1 MKATLLTFFRLRSGL
16 LLLLVIAGYG
26 GKLKAAGQEGS
37 GHKPGALPLDS
48 VLAEVTDPNL
58 RALLVYEDSLVIL
71 GDSLVRGSSYEVRE
85 AACVAFIPM
94 LVKALR
100 TPDAFEFPFER
111 VKTLSVVKAPDE
123 SFRLFSFQMML
134 WDYTYRYFG
143 AIQYRDDELR
153 LTPLI
158 DASLFMPDS
167 VLPTAVL
174 GPEEWY
180 GAIYYGITSRKHKGK
195 TYYFLFG
202 FDGLDLFSSRKLVEV
217 LQFQDERPVFGAPL
231 FPDQNDPPAYSHR
244 FILEYKKEASA
255 SLNYDTE
262 LEQIVFDHLVPENP
276 LSEGIRS
283 TYIPDGTYQ
292 GFQWDTKKGHWD
304 YVDKVFTQMQLFA
317 PDYSPEV
324 DPSQDPFNYEN
335 RSKKREE

>member
-1 MKATLLTFFRLRSGL
+1 MKSTLFQFSSVRLALIL
-16 LLLLVIAGYG
+16 LAISLGFASSLR
-26 GKLKAAGQEGS
+26 AAG
-37 GHKPGALPLDS
+37 PGFEPGRSRLDS
-48 VLAEVTDPNL
+48 ALAEVTDPNL

-167 VLPTAVL
+167 LLPTAVL

-217 LQFQDERPVFGAPL
+217 LQFQEERPVFGAPL
-231 FPDQNDPPAYSHR
+231 FPDENDPPVYSNR
-244 FILEYKKEASA
+244 YILEYKKEASA
-255 SLNYDTE
+255 SLNYDAE

-292 GFQWDTKKGHWD
+292 GFQWDAKKGHWD
-304 YVDKVFTQMQLFA
+304 YVDKVFTQMQLFP
-317 PDYSPEV
+317 PDYTPEV

>member
-1 MKATLLTFFRLRSGL
+1 MPNPSFVHAFRAAIFTAFAALCSLSSAALQAAPAWSVSRMQSADSL
-16 LLLLVIAGYG
+16 LL
-26 GKLKAAGQEGS
+26 
-37 GHKPGALPLDS
+37 D
-48 VLAEVTDPNL
+48 VTDPNL
-58 RALLVYEDSLVIL
+58 RQLLVYEDSLISL

-94 LVKALR
+94 LVRALR
-100 TPDAFEFPFER
+100 TPDAFDFPFDR
-111 VKTLSVVKAPDE
+111 VQTLSVVRAPDQ
-123 SFRLFSFQMML
+123 SFRLFTFQMML

-143 AIQYRDDELR
+143 AIQYRDNELR
-153 LTPLI
+153 LTPLM
-158 DASLFMPDS
+158 DASLFMADS
-167 VLPTAVL
+167 VLNTAVL

-195 TYYFLFG
+195 TFYFLFG

-217 LQFQDERPVFGAPL
+217 LQFENERPVFGAPL
-231 FPDQNDPPAYSHR
+231 FPDKSEEPVFSNR

-255 SLNYDTE
+255 SLNYDKE

-283 TYIPDGTYQ
+283 TYIPDGTYE
-292 GFQWDTKKGHWD
+292 GFSWDKKGHWV

-317 PDYSPEV
+317 PDYTPES

-335 RSKKREE
+335 RSKKRDE